1 MFGVFIENYSTG
13 NTILTWMAMFWW
25 LSNFIR
31 SWPLLMYAL
40 SWVTVMTFTVAVA
53 SLSTEVA
60 FVSAIASS
68 HTCKTNDGTLV
79 RVPLEETPCFPVRL
93 LTNTSIDVIVP
104 PIFAALIVAASAC
117 VVRALGLW
125 EHHQTTHS
133 SIPT

>member
-1 MFGVFIENYSTG
+1 MF
-13 NTILTWMAMFWW
+13 LW

-31 SWPLLMYAL
+31 SWPLLMSAL
-40 SWVTVMTFTVAVA
+40 SWVALMTFTVAVA

-60 FVSAIASS
+60 FVSTIASS
-68 HTCKTNDGTLV
+68 RTCKTNDGSLV
-79 RVPLEETPCFPVRL
+79 RVPLEETPCFPARL
-93 LTNTSIDVIVP
+93 LTKTSIDVIVP

-117 VVRALGLW
+117 VVRAVGLW